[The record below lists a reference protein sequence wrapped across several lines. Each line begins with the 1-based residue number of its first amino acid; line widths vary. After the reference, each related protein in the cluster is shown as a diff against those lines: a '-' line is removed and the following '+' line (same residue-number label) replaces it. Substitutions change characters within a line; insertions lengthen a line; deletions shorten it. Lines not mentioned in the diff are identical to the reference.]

1 MALQNAVGGQ
11 AATPTTPR
19 QANQTS
25 SQFNELERTVLEN
38 EQLINELEQRLNP
51 IIRQDPAKPE
61 MANNQAP
68 PEEYLVPHADA
79 LRNLVKAACRT
90 HFAIKSILNRV
101 EI

>member
-1 MALQNAVGGQ
+1 M
-11 AATPTTPR
+11 
-19 QANQTS
+19 
-25 SQFNELERTVLEN
+25 LEN

-61 MANNQAP
+61 MANNQVP

-79 LRNLVKAACRT
+79 LRNLVKTACRT
-90 HFAIKSILNRV
+90 QFAIKSILNRV